1 MNNIDNFNS
10 KDDMLIS
17 KFMKENRHEIENIDF
32 SHKVVSKIKRQD
44 FAVIAYIISFIGG
57 AACCVVFFMF
67 DGSKI
72 IYNTLLKAYN
82 AYVALEP
89 ELIQIPV
96 ENLIILSLIIIAVV
110 TISALKILTSAEDR

>member
-17 KFMKENRHEIENIDF
+17 KFMKENRHAIENIDF

-96 ENLIILSLIIIAVV
+96 ENLIILSLISREE
-110 TISALKILTSAEDR
+110 ISLNMAKPPY